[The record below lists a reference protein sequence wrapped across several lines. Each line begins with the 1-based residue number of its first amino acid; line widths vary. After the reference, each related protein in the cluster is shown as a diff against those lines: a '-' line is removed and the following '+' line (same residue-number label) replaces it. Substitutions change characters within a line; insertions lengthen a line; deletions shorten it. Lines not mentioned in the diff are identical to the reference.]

1 MVRKWTL
8 TGTEIEGES
17 RVRTGGQLV
26 VDALVAHGV
35 TTAFGVPGESY
46 LSVLDALVDTDI
58 NYVTCRQEG
67 GAAYAAEAW
76 GRLTGDPGICMVTR
90 GPGATNATVGIH
102 AAMQNS
108 MPMIVLIGQV
118 ATHEQGREAF
128 QEIDYRRFLGPITKW
143 TTQVDDVD
151 DMAEALTFGFK
162 IAVSGRPG
170 PVAIAL
176 PEDVLRAT
184 TEVIDVNPL
193 PVERATPTA
202 GEIDT
207 IVEELA
213 KADRPAII
221 VGGGRW
227 TDQARADLTFF
238 AEANDI
244 PVVTAFRF
252 HDLIDNHSPQFVGE
266 AGVGMLQ
273 AVKDTI
279 HGADV
284 VLGLGIRFGEMTTA
298 AWTLIDLDEP
308 TQRIVHVHPDRT
320 QLGRIYPTEVG
331 VLGDPSITIGLLRE
345 RTVNAAGQ
353 RAAWRHERRNAYV
366 DAAVAPPQ
374 PGDFDMGVTMRW
386 LQDNLPD
393 DVIVTAGAGNFS
405 IWPNKL
411 FRYGAEARFLAPQNG
426 TMGYGLPAAIAAKA
440 AHPERTVVCFAGD
453 GDLQMNIQELGSAR
467 QAGIEPI
474 VLVLDNA
481 MYGTIRAHQERNFP
495 ERESGTRIINPD
507 FVALGLSYGMHAELV
522 DRTDQFPAA
531 FGRAQAS
538 PTGALLH
545 VKVPTEMLTPWMSI
559 DDARSSA
566 NG

>member
-1 MVRKWTL
+1 M
-8 TGTEIEGES
+8 
-17 RVRTGGQLV
+17 RTGGQLV

-35 TTAFGVPGESY
+35 TTTFGVPGESY
-46 LSVLDALVDTDI
+46 LAVLDALVDTDI
-58 NYVTCRQEG
+58 NYVICRQEG

-76 GRLTGDPGICMVTR
+76 GRLTGNPGICMVTR

-102 AAMQNS
+102 AAMENS
-108 MPMIVLIGQV
+108 MPMVVLIGQV

-128 QEIDYRRFLGPITKW
+128 QEIDYHRFLGPITKW
-143 TTQVDDVD
+143 VTQVDNVD
-151 DMAEALTFGFK
+151 DMSEALTIGFK

-184 TEVIDVNPL
+184 TEITDVTPL
-193 PVERATPTA
+193 PVERAAPTTDD
-202 GEIDT
+202 IDT
-207 IVEELA
+207 IITELA
-213 KADRPAII
+213 RAERPVII
-221 VGGGRW
+221 AGGGRW
-227 TDQARADLTFF
+227 TEQARTDLTHF

-244 PVVTAFRF
+244 PVVTGFRF
-252 HDLIDNHSPQFVGE
+252 HDLVDNHSDQFVGE
-266 AGVGMLQ
+266 AGVAMLKP
-273 AVKDTI
+273 VKDTVQN
-279 HGADV
+279 ADV
-284 VLGLGIRFGEMTTA
+284 VLGLGIRFGEITTA

-331 VLGDPSITIGLLRE
+331 VLGDPSVTIGLMRE
-345 RTVNAAGQ
+345 RLVGAAER
-353 RAAWRHERRNAYV
+353 RAVWRRERRNAYV

-374 PGDFDMGVTMRW
+374 PGDLDMGVIMQW
-386 LQDNLPD
+386 LQANLPD
-393 DVIVTAGAGNFS
+393 DVIITNGAGNFS

-411 FRYGAEARFLAPQNG
+411 FRYGADARLLAPQNG

-440 AHPERTVVCFAGD
+440 AFPARTVVCFAGD
-453 GDLQMNIQELGSAR
+453 GDLQMNIQELGTAR

-481 MYGTIRAHQERNFP
+481 MYGTIRAHQERNYP
-495 ERESGTRIINPD
+495 ERESGTKIINPD
-507 FVALGLSYGMHAELV
+507 FVALAHAYGMHGELV

-531 FGRAQAS
+531 FERAKAS

-545 VKVPTEMLTPWMSI
+545 LKVPAEMLTPWMSI
-559 DDARSSA
+559 DDARA
-566 NG
+566 G